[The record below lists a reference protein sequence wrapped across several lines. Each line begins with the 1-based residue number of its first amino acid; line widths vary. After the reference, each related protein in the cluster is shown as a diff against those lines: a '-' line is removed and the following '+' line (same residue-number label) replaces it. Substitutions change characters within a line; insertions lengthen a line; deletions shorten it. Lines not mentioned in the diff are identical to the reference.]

1 MSLGLSSFLSHLDNL
16 VNFLITGATEDA
28 QKELQILSDLL
39 STTETGDIPLKNL
52 QTFVNQYIEGSR
64 FVSALA
70 HGKLELQPPEDPDRR
85 NHLIAQYKQLHSDLR
100 HFSWQMQQISKG
112 DLKQKVSF
120 LGDFSISFNTM
131 IDALREKKRLEEQIK
146 AQNEQLQL
154 LLREKD
160 KIFSIIGH
168 DLKSPFNAVVGYSQL
183 LTMQIHEN
191 DLDGILEYAEQIQ
204 LASNR
209 AINLLVNLLDWA
221 RSQTGQMS
229 FSPEHADI
237 IPLLTEVVQ
246 LLNPSAEQ
254 KNIVLVTQV
263 PDTLPAIIDKAMIS
277 TVIRNLVSNAIK
289 FTPQGGI
296 ITLKA
301 SADLQSVTV
310 SVTDTGVG
318 IPGEVIGKLFGFE
331 GSRSTLGTNNEQG
344 TGLGLILCHEFIEK
358 HKGTIQVDSVLN
370 QGSTF
375 SFTLPVVLEQAK
387 FFI

>member
-1 MSLGLSSFLSHLDNL
+1 MSIEISSFLTHLDNL
-16 VNFLITGATEDA
+16 VSFLITGKNDQAKE
-28 QKELQILSDLL
+28 ELQLMGEMLNAD
-39 STTETGDIPLKNL
+39 ENGQQPLNNL
-52 QTFVNQYIEGSR
+52 QTFVNQYIDGSR
-64 FVSALA
+64 FVAALA
-70 HGKLELQPPEDPDRR
+70 HGTLELQPPEDPARK

-100 HFSWQMQQISKG
+100 HFSWQMQQISRG

-131 IDALREKKRLEEQIK
+131 IEALREKKRLEEQIRE
-146 AQNEQLQL
+146 QNEQLQQL
-154 LLREKD
+154 IREKD

-168 DLKSPFNAVVGYSQL
+168 DLKSPFNAIVGFSQL
-183 LTMQIHEN
+183 LTMQVQEN

-204 LASNR
+204 LASDR

-229 FSPEHADI
+229 YNPERIDLI
-237 IPLLTEVVQ
+237 SLLSEVVQ
-246 LLNPSAEQ
+246 LLTPSAEQ
-254 KNIVLVTQV
+254 KNILIVTQI
-263 PDTLPAIIDKAMIS
+263 PDTLPALVDKAMIS

-289 FTPQGGI
+289 FTSSGGI

-301 SADLQSVTV
+301 ISGVNEVTV

-318 IPGEVIGKLFGFE
+318 IPPEVTCKLFGFE
-331 GSRSTLGTNNEQG
+331 GSRSTPGTNNEQG
-344 TGLGLILCHEFIEK
+344 TGLGLILCREFVEK
-358 HKGTIQVDSVLN
+358 HNGTIRVDSVPN

-375 SFTLPVVLEQAK
+375 SFTLPVIYEQAK